1 MSNCPLETNQV
12 AVLLLLLWNYVL
24 TKLLRPMQSV
34 RGVQM
39 VLIKVDTYSISA
51 RARGTLLNGRC
62 FVLKPKPVF
71 SLFLYINSPVYN
83 LTMMVLQRNLLMC
96 LVIPGSPSGSTSV
109 CPLLWSG
116 ETLPAYWP
124 VCKFDLILPVLFLV
138 AFMYWPPPLPT
149 TSCPCINQCVANS
162 YCLPNPSSFCKIHC
176 SLSCAVLPCTLV
188 KYIVNRIAY
197 DRWLHESRQRGVMF
211 HIIAWNI
218 C

>member
-1 MSNCPLETNQV
+1 
-12 AVLLLLLWNYVL
+12 
-24 TKLLRPMQSV
+24 MQSV

-116 ETLPAYWP
+116 ETLPAYWS

-138 AFMYWPPPLPT
+138 AFNILTTIMIIAYHLPLY
-149 TSCPCINQCVANS
+149 QCVAIAFRILVLS
-162 YCLPNPSSFCKIHC
+162 VRFIVPSVVQCYLVHRLNI
-176 SLSCAVLPCTLV
+176 LS
-188 KYIVNRIAY
+188 IA
-197 DRWLHESRQRGVMF
+197 
-211 HIIAWNI
+211 
-218 C
+218 